1 MGQANSRIEIRVFTN
16 KVKDLA
22 QLAEVMPRIKIPNKL
37 ST

>member
-22 QLAEVMPRIKIPNKL
+22 QFSDVRSQIKILNK
-37 ST
+37 